1 MPLLLR
7 QTGARKEKQCHK
19 QWHLEL
25 RDKPYKRVSARGVAV
40 YVRCMSAVK
49 SMGVYVAKEHGFWVP
64 DQDTRQLFYEKGQ
77 SMMSVVVEVQEELMS
92 TSWLESLRIG
102 GAG

>member
-1 MPLLLR
+1 
-7 QTGARKEKQCHK
+7 
-19 QWHLEL
+19 
-25 RDKPYKRVSARGVAV
+25 
-40 YVRCMSAVK
+40 MSI
-49 SMGVYVAKEHGFWVP
+49 YVAKEYGFWVP
-64 DQDTRQLFYEKGQ
+64 DQDTQQLFYEKGQ